1 MGARTRGAQ
10 ARSGLEPASRCPAGG
25 RERAAGYL
33 GADHVELAVV
43 LQLEL
48 DGLLPEGLAQRHHHH
63 GGGGNRQP
71 GSSWKESG
79 GLGRGRGALDRRGRR
94 PEGEERAGR
103 TLERLLGSLAASATT
118 SRPPSVRMRTGLTL
132 TCAPPPA
139 QHKAERVPAGP

>member
-1 MGARTRGAQ
+1 MEARTRGTQ
-10 ARSGLEPASRCPAGG
+10 ARSGLEPASRCPAGS

-63 GGGGNRQP
+63 GGGRNRQP

-79 GLGRGRGALDRRGRR
+79 GLGGAEVRWTEGDGG
-94 PEGEERAGR
+94 PEVENGPGEH
-103 TLERLLGSLAASATT
+103 SNDYW
-118 SRPPSVRMRTGLTL
+118 
-132 TCAPPPA
+132 
-139 QHKAERVPAGP
+139 VP